1 MSISSLDLNVYG
13 CPYGIVFGFSGNGHL
28 VSLSNVVKISNDLN
42 IVKEDSRCFKYLY
55 TMDYIFINYILKPY
69 QNISKDFSKS
79 CSRRRVLY
87 SINF

>member
-42 IVKEDSRCFKYLY
+42 IVKEDSVCHLQNLYFSQYLK
-55 TMDYIFINYILKPY
+55 TFPDL
-69 QNISKDFSKS
+69 
-79 CSRRRVLY
+79 
-87 SINF
+87 